1 MAIETDF
8 AAETTTD
15 RDYANQRNF
24 YTTAIQPGS
33 FLPEQNKEL
42 PAGWMT
48 NDSASRYDT
57 QVEVFFNGTANATR
71 AGRPCHEVFAERDRT
86 KGFVKK

>member
-1 MAIETDF
+1 L
-8 AAETTTD
+8 
-15 RDYANQRNF
+15 QNF
-24 YTTAIQPGS
+24 HFQTG
-33 FLPEQNKEL
+33 
-42 PAGWMT
+42 GWMT